1 MYSGDLK
8 EDLSSIKSDLET
20 LTKEFVDQMQ
30 DLAIR
35 EEKWL
40 KMDKEAS
47 QISVNSSDI
56 IKLNIG
62 GDRFHTKAET
72 LLKVKDTLFYKIL
85 ISKKFD
91 ITKEIFFDRF
101 STYFVYILDFL
112 RYDRLN
118 IKRFKKPELEE
129 LLIEVEYFEV
139 SFIVYINLIKN
150 ILT

>member
-1 MYSGDLK
+1 MN
-8 EDLSSIKSDLET
+8 
-20 LTKEFVDQMQ
+20 

-47 QISVNSSDI
+47 QISVNITDI

-62 GDRFHTKAET
+62 GDRFATKAET
-72 LLKVKDTLFYKIL
+72 LLKIKDTLFYKIL

-91 ITKEIFFDRF
+91 PKNEIFFDRF
-101 STYFVYILDFL
+101 STYFVYILDYL

-118 IKRFKKPELEE
+118 LKRFKKIELEE

-139 SFIVYINLIKN
+139 KLLINFY
-150 ILT
+150 

>member
-47 QISVNSSDI
+47 QISVNTSDI

>member
-8 EDLSSIKSDLET
+8 EDLNAIRANLET
-20 LTKEFVDQMQ
+20 LTTEFVEKMH
-30 DLAIR
+30 DLAVR

-47 QISVNSSDI
+47 QISVNITDI

-62 GDRFHTKAET
+62 GDRFSTKAET

-85 ISKKFD
+85 ISKKFN
-91 ITKEIFFDRF
+91 IQKEIFFDRF
-101 STYFVYILDFL
+101 STYFTYILDYL

-118 IKRFKKPELEE
+118 LKRFKKNELEE
-129 LLIEVEYFEV
+129 LLIEVEYYEV
-139 SFIVYINLIKN
+139 IYMHFIL
-150 ILT
+150 

>member
-8 EDLSSIKSDLET
+8 EDLNVIKNDLET
-20 LTKEFVDQMQ
+20 LTKEFTEQMN

-47 QISVNSSDI
+47 QISVNITDI

-62 GDRFHTKAET
+62 GDRFATKAET
-72 LLKVKDTLFYKIL
+72 LLKIKDTLFYKIL

-91 ITKEIFFDRF
+91 PKNEIFFDRF
-101 STYFVYILDFL
+101 STYFVYILDYL

-118 IKRFKKPELEE
+118 LKRFKKIELEE

-139 SFIVYINLIKN
+139 KLLINFY
-150 ILT
+150 